1 MKAKIL
7 RKPKNV
13 GSKAT
18 PAQAKGTSVD
28 SLKTKGRPSFEGYQ
42 SGSRADIVSRDNGYM
57 SKRNQLARLSNNS
70 LSGMTSSTSPGII
83 SGASEK
89 LSRMYHIGNKNT
101 GSAGILSARR
111 ELNGL

>member
-7 RKPKNV
+7 RKAKNV

-28 SLKTKGRPSFEGYQ
+28 SLRTQGRPSFEGYQ
-42 SGSRADIVSRDNGYM
+42 SGSRADVVSRDSGYM
-57 SKRNQLARLSNNS
+57 AKGNQLARLSNNS
-70 LSGMTSSTSPGII
+70 LPYMKNGNGPAIMNGVSQ
-83 SGASEK
+83 K
-89 LSRMYHIGNKNT
+89 LPRMYHIGNKNT

-111 ELNGL
+111 ELNRL